1 MPLHTVELLEGSGGP
16 EALKI
21 NIRHDWSLYMSRY
34 LSAATFECEII
45 FWLRALFPSPPDAR
59 DFVRFFPDV
68 SIPELIKCLAGLI
81 DRELVSGAALRYED
95 GDAYLSFQGLV
106 LTADGCTYAQ
116 KLARGREEKK

>member
-1 MPLHTVELLEGSGGP
+1 MPLHTAELSEGSGGP
-16 EALKI
+16 KALKI

-45 FWLRALFPSPPDAR
+45 FWLRALFPNPPDAR

-116 KLARGREEKK
+116 QLARGCAGKE